1 MRWTDENENSLSSSH
16 LLSKVASNTDINRIM
31 SEADFKIVLDYMIE
45 KEFAHPIKGGKI
57 YILAK
62 SMTEISNELVNWAE
76 KAGIVD

>member
-1 MRWTDENENSLSSSH
+1 
-16 LLSKVASNTDINRIM
+16 M